1 MTAVSKELLAEIKND
16 IDITWEDAAGD
27 EKLSGCILRGMNRI
41 NDLCGT
47 QFDYSPKTGDSQAK
61 DLLLNYVIYA
71 RAGALDDFMK
81 NYQADI
87 NALQIAQEVKRY
99 AQQQAE
105 ESGTV

>member
-27 EKLSGCILRGMNRI
+27 EKLSGCILRGMN
-41 NDLCGT
+41 T
-47 QFDYSPKTGDSQAK
+47 QFDYSPETGDSQAK